1 MTRRGAGRQFGVVGR
16 RRFGARHESGA
27 LGRIRACV
35 REVVSP
41 EGVTAR
47 RAVFNRFQAFPEVY
61 LKTKG

>member
-47 RAVFNRFQAFPEVY
+47 SGLRPFSGVLRSSF
-61 LKTKG
+61 KSKG

>member
-35 REVVSP
+35 RKVVSP

-47 RAVFNRFQAFPEVY
+47 SGFQPFSSVPRSV

>member
-47 RAVFNRFQAFPEVY
+47 GGFQRFSSVLRSSF
-61 LKTKG
+61 KTKG

>member
-41 EGVTAR
+41 EGVTAQGR
-47 RAVFNRFQAFPEVY
+47 ILPFSGVLISSF
-61 LKTKG
+61 KSKG